1 MVFAFNRGGFWRK
14 EGGMSG
20 AIVKSMAILVA
31 VVLLPTLALAQ
42 GNPAKGK
49 EFYTKH
55 CAGCHGP
62 GGKGDGPA
70 ATALNP
76 KPNDLTNKAYMAG
89 LKDQYLF
96 DLIQKGGAAV
106 GKSPLIPPFGSKLK
120 EGEIRD
126 LIAYCRSLAK

>member
-1 MVFAFNRGGFWRK
+1 MDGTITKCVA
-14 EGGMSG
+14 
-20 AIVKSMAILVA
+20 VLVA
-31 VVLLPTLALAQ
+31 LLLVPTLALAQ

-49 EFYTKH
+49 DFYAKH

-62 GGKGDGPA
+62 TGKGDGPA
-70 ATALNP
+70 AKAINP

-106 GKSPLIPPFGSKLK
+106 GKSPLIPPFGSKMK
-120 EGEIRD
+120 DGEIRD
-126 LIAYCRSLAK
+126 VIAYLRSLAK

>member
-1 MVFAFNRGGFWRK
+1 
-14 EGGMSG
+14 MSG
-20 AIVKSMAILVA
+20 AIAKCMAILAAVA
-31 VVLLPTLALAQ
+31 LLPSPVLAQ
-42 GNPAKGK
+42 GNPTKGK
-49 EFYTKH
+49 DLYAKH

-62 GGKGDGPA
+62 TGKGDGPA
-70 ATALNP
+70 AKAINP

-120 EGEIRD
+120 DGEIRD
-126 LIAYCRSLAK
+126 VITYLRSLAK